1 MGSAD
6 SHHDFRES
14 TLPTPRKQSKTKP
27 RTRPPPPGCSCTAA
41 SSGRL
46 PRPRDCEAAG
56 RVPSVARHRGAAMKP
71 RTFVVALLAVIL
83 LIAVGC
89 AGGAGKKDRGGSLT
103 FWTAEDNP
111 DRVKATQA
119 IVNRF
124 EQQTNIKVK
133 VVAIGE
139 DQLQSQLT
147 SASAAG
153 TLPDVLAAVSLGFMH
168 SLAADGI
175 TDPDAAAAVIDTLG
189 RQTFSRRGLE
199 LVEANG
205 KPVAVPSD
213 SWAQLLVYRKDL
225 FDQAGL
231 AAPTTFEA
239 IRAAAAKLTGGGMAG
254 IVAATKPDSFTQQT
268 FEYLAVANGCQLT
281 NQAGAITL
289 TSKPCVDTF
298 QFYVD
303 LIRAA
308 SVRGGQDATS
318 TRAAYLAGKA
328 AMVIWSSFLL
338 DELAGLSNDARP
350 TCPQCQRDP
359 SFLARNSGIVTAITG
374 PDGTAPSQFGELT
387 CFAIT
392 KDADKDAAKLV
403 EFLMDDGYLDWLGLA
418 PEGNF
423 LNDTA
428 TTDQPTKFTDAWTH
442 LQSGVENRKPLSELY
457 PPGVLKV
464 LATSTDTMNRWGF
477 AQDQGR
483 LVGAQLD

>member
-1 MGSAD
+1 MKA
-6 SHHDFRES
+6 
-14 TLPTPRKQSKTKP
+14 
-27 RTRPPPPGCSCTAA
+27 RTI
-41 SSGRL
+41 L
-46 PRPRDCEAAG
+46 
-56 RVPSVARHRGAAMKP
+56 
-71 RTFVVALLAVIL
+71 VALFAVL
-83 LIAVGC
+83 LVTAVGC
-89 AGGAGKKDRGGSLT
+89 GGGGKKDHGTSLV

-119 IVNRF
+119 IVDRF
-124 EQQTNIKVK
+124 TQQTNIKVK
-133 VVAIGE
+133 LVAIGE
-139 DQLQSQLT
+139 DQLQSQIA

-153 TLPDVLAAVSLGFMH
+153 TLPDVLAAASLGFVH
-168 SLAADGI
+168 SLAADGL
-175 TDPDAAAAVIDTLG
+175 TDPDAAAAVINALG
-189 RQTFSRRGLE
+189 RQTFSRRALD

-205 KPVAVPSD
+205 TPVAVPSD
-213 SWAQLLVYRKDL
+213 SWTQLLVYRKDL

-231 AAPTTFEA
+231 AAPTTFQA
-239 IRAAAAKLTGGGMAG
+239 IRAAAAKLEGEGMAG
-254 IVAATKPDSFTQQT
+254 IVAATKADSFTQQT

-303 LIRAA
+303 LIHSA
-308 SVRGGQDATS
+308 SVQGGQDATS

-328 AMVIWSSFLL
+328 AMIIWSSFLL

-350 TCPQCQRDP
+350 TCPQCRADP

-374 PDGTAPSQFGELT
+374 PDGSQPSQFGELT

-418 PEGNF
+418 PEGKVPVR
-423 LNDTA
+423 TG

-442 LQSGVENRKPLSELY
+442 LQTGVENSKPLSELY

-464 LATSTDTMNRWGF
+464 LAASTDTMNRWGF
-477 AQDQGR
+477 AQGQGR
-483 LVGAQLD
+483 LIGAQLATLPIPKALAAALNGTLGPAAAAEQAQAHLETIAQTIN